1 MATVYLAIQESFE
14 REVALKVMSPQLSK
28 DPSFGERFTREA
40 RIVSRLMHPNIVT
53 VHDVGLHRGHH
64 YLSMEF
70 IPGKDLKAYNCHLP
84 VSRALSVVNDIA
96 RALDY
101 AGGKGYIHR
110 DVKPENIM
118 LRDDDG
124 RAVLMDFGIARAMDV
139 ASGMTQTGTTMG
151 TPHYMSPE
159 QAKGAALDPRS
170 DLYSLGVVLF
180 QLLTGYVPFDADSAV
195 AVGIKQISD
204 PVPQMPEYLQ
214 VFQPVI
220 DKVLAKKPAE
230 RYQNGRELSAAL
242 ETISPSLIARVQ
254 ADMDAQPPRV
264 SPHAITQVSGS
275 QSVSLDATESSI
287 TQGDGFSVSR
297 EDSIARATPEPKVA
311 GNKPWLWLGLLL
323 VASGAGYY
331 WHYGVQAP
339 PWWPSQASSAGSS
352 ASLGAASA
360 FSAVTESVPAS
371 SSSQASI
378 SSSSETTQN
387 DGLNERLTQAQQV
400 LAHTPLR
407 LDDLAEA
414 SAVYR
419 EVVARFP
426 DSERVRGLEA
436 ELRAVH
442 WSQASVALAIGDYP
456 QASAFVQGGLSLWPD
471 DTSLNQLQAQLDMAA
486 RQQNEPDNQV
496 AGEISNAET
505 QLLKAASAQMV
516 ADKLIA
522 PKDDNAYASYQS
534 VLAINP
540 DNTDAQEGLAT
551 LQQALIRRIDSM
563 IRGGAIEEAS
573 LQLASARDRF
583 PQSQALLTRRLE
595 LDQLSEASLPSISR
609 LRVAA
614 APIDDLTAPQAEALT
629 PERTIYVG
637 FYYDNIDTDARVL
650 QAVLMDGARSVQIA
664 QVPVILSAGSGQQFF
679 RIERPVAGFSEGGYH
694 VDLLLNDT
702 PLASADFKVV
712 GPKPAR

>member
-14 REVALKVMSPQLSK
+14 REVALKVMTPQLSRA
-28 DPSFGERFTREA
+28 PSFGERFTREA

-70 IPGKDLKAYNCHLP
+70 IPGQDLKAYNCHLP
-84 VSRALSVVNDIA
+84 LSRALSVVNDIA

-101 AGGKGYIHR
+101 AGDKGYIHR

-204 PVPQMPEYLQ
+204 PVPRMPEYLQ
-214 VFQPVI
+214 VFQPII

-242 ETISPSLIARVQ
+242 ETISPSLIAQVQ
-254 ADMDAQPPRV
+254 AAMDAQPPRV
-264 SPHAITQVSGS
+264 SPYAITQVSGPQNTAALGAS
-275 QSVSLDATESSI
+275 TT
-287 TQGDGFSVSR
+287 TQGNGFSVSR
-297 EDSIARATPEPKVA
+297 EDSIARAAPEPKGA
-311 GNKPWLWLGLLL
+311 GTKPWLWLLLL
-323 VASGAGYY
+323 LSAAAAGYY
-331 WHYGVQAP
+331 WHYGLQAP
-339 PWWPSQASSAGSS
+339 PWWPSQATTNGASATLGATSASRAVADLSS
-352 ASLGAASA
+352 ASSQRQGST
-360 FSAVTESVPAS
+360 SSVPDAD
-371 SSSQASI
+371 
-378 SSSSETTQN
+378 EGN
-387 DGLNERLTQAQQV
+387 GLGERLARAHQL

-407 LDDLAEA
+407 LDDLAAA
-414 SAVYR
+414 SAIYR
-419 EVVARFP
+419 ETVTRFP
-426 DSERVRGLEA
+426 GSERVQGLEA
-436 ELRAVH
+436 ELRAVY
-442 WSQASVALAIGDYP
+442 WSQASIALAIEDYP
-456 QASAFVQGGLSLWPD
+456 QASALVQSGLSLWPD
-471 DTSLNQLQAQLDMAA
+471 DRALTLSQDQLNMAVQQQDEPGNQAL
-486 RQQNEPDNQV
+486 
-496 AGEISNAET
+496 GEASSAET
-505 QLLKAASAQMV
+505 QLLSAASVQMA

-522 PKDDNAYASYQS
+522 PKGDNAFASYQS

-563 IRGGAIEEAS
+563 IRGGALEEAS

-614 APIDDLTAPQAEALT
+614 TPIDDLSAPQAEALT

-637 FYYDNIDTDARVL
+637 LFYDNIDTDARVL

-664 QVPVILSAGSGQQFF
+664 QVPVILSAGSGRQFF

-702 PLASADFKVV
+702 PLASVDFKVV